1 MKTKFFATT
10 GFLFTIIAAQLF
22 FLISSC
28 NSKPKNDCKTPD
40 TISYAKDIAPIIEA
54 KCFMCH
60 APDVYKK
67 KASRNKIF
75 DYKSL
80 KKMGGSGQ
88 LMGSITHAQG
98 FIAMPYKK
106 GTKIDACSIDLIS
119 KWVSTGMKE

>member
-1 MKTKFFATT
+1 MKKSLIFKLLAAVTI
-10 GFLFTIIAAQLF
+10 LFTLA
-22 FLISSC
+22 SC
-28 NSKPKNDCKTPD
+28 GAKDECGLPEAVTY
-40 TISYAKDIAPIIEA
+40 TKDIAPVIEA

-80 KKMGGSGQ
+80 KKMAESGQ
-88 LMGSITHAQG
+88 LIGSITHAKG

-106 GTKIDACSIDLIS
+106 GVKIDTCSIAIID
-119 KWVSTGMKE
+119 KWVKTGMKE